1 MKIQLQTDLENYLL
15 KNPYNFN
22 GEKILTKILFHTET
36 IRILLGYRIDH
47 YDFQLDLFIW
57 TTCSVFFFMSYIY
70 ASINTDEGK
79 IIHARQ

>member
-36 IRILLGYRIDH
+36 IRILLGYRIITMI
-47 YDFQLDLFIW
+47 FNW
-57 TTCSVFFFMSYIY
+57 IY
-70 ASINTDEGK
+70 SFGQPAVYFSSCLIYMLP
-79 IIHARQ
+79 